1 MQYLKPPFVIRTKKI
16 LKNVHDD
23 GKPVFWLKKKRMRN
37 VNSVMNM
44 CVCLGD
50 ICYIGKRNYS
60 DTAAPLLYTAL
71 NEVNTRIHFYM
82 TNSHY

>member
-1 MQYLKPPFVIRTKKI
+1 
-16 LKNVHDD
+16 
-23 GKPVFWLKKKRMRN
+23 MRYV

-50 ICYIGKRNYS
+50 ICYIGKRNYNY
-60 DTAAPLLYTAL
+60 TAVPLLYTTL

-82 TNSHY
+82 TNSC